1 MSEKEANTQTYEKA
15 FKRLEDILQQMNES
29 RLSLDDSMKLFEEAT
44 SLVSFCE
51 KKLEESEKKIEL
63 LLKTKS
69 GELQL
74 DPITKKP
81 MTRPL
86 SEEQQA

>member
-1 MSEKEANTQTYEKA
+1 MNEKDTSPQTYEKA
-15 FKRLEDILQQMNES
+15 FKRLEDILQLMNES

-63 LLKTKS
+63 LIKTKT

-74 DPITKKP
+74 DPTTKAPLTKP
-81 MTRPL
+81 L
-86 SEEQQA
+86 AEDK